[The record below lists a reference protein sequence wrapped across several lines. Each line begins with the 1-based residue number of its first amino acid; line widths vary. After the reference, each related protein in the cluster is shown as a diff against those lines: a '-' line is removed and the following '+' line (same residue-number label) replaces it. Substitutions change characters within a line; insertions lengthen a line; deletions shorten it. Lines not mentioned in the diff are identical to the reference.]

1 MRGRGS
7 CWLMKI
13 KHRSNKDDSA
23 LVSVIPDPLLR
34 QLMANRGVTS
44 QEDLDN
50 SLSSLLPPTLQDINQ
65 AAEQIAH
72 AIMQQQHILIAGDY
86 DVDGMTGTALGV
98 RCLQAFGL
106 PREKIHYY
114 VPSRYGSGY
123 GINPEV
129 VQLAQRN
136 GVQLILTVDNGI
148 AAFAAAN
155 EAQAL
160 GIPMVITDH
169 HEVQDNQLPMA
180 VAVVDPKRSD
190 DTFASK
196 NLCGV
201 GVLFYV
207 LCATRARLVELGY
220 YADRSQA
227 PNMSQ
232 FLDLVCLGTIGDV
245 MPLDSNNR
253 RLVKGGL
260 KRIQAGQASL
270 GIMALIQN
278 LKLNIDKLNTK
289 NVAFDLCP
297 RFNAATR
304 IKLEENPA
312 IDLLLCNDPEQAH
325 YLALK
330 LDQCNKRR
338 MDHEKLMSTRALELY
353 EAHMQELEAEVAAAA
368 SAATANVASTN
379 TATAVAAA
387 ALANTTTA
395 ATVASEQDD
404 ITPAGIVI
412 YDPCFMSGLV
422 GLVANRMKEREQ
434 KPCVVFGANVG
445 CGRLGGTQV
454 MLHLNHAADMKQVVN
469 TPYFEELELMQDSNS
484 YDEALQE
491 YIRDMDPETEVTGSA
506 RSIESIDLMEVFAY
520 IKQQAPE
527 ILVHF
532 GGHRAAAGASIKI
545 KDIPL
550 FTKLFAEGCA
560 LAQHG
565 TNEGNEF
572 VSDGVLPD
580 SHLSLEFA
588 RTLEELGP
596 WGNSYEEP
604 TFDGFFTIDS
614 VKPLKERHMKYSL
627 RSEDRKLR
635 VDAIK
640 FRATSKEKDLQPNS
654 RVQVLYKLNV
664 DRYRGESLQLT
675 IDAIESA
682 QV

>member
-1 MRGRGS
+1 
-7 CWLMKI
+7 MKI

-23 LVSVIPDPLLR
+23 LISVIPDPFLR
-34 QLMANRGVTS
+34 QLLANRGVTS

-50 SLSSLLPPTLQDINQ
+50 SLSSLLPPSMQDITL
-65 AAEQIAH
+65 AADHLAR
-72 AIMQQQHILIAGDY
+72 AIMLQQHILIAGDY

-123 GINPEV
+123 GINPQV
-129 VQLAQRN
+129 VQLAQQN

-148 AAFAAAN
+148 AAFVAAN
-155 EAQAL
+155 EAKAL
-160 GIPMVITDH
+160 GISMVITDH
-169 HEVQDNQLPMA
+169 HEVQDNQIPVA
-180 VAVVDPKRSD
+180 AAVVDPKRSD
-190 DTFASK
+190 DTFGSK

-207 LCATRARLVELGY
+207 LCATRTRLVELGY
-220 YADRSQA
+220 YADRSKA

-260 KRIQAGQASL
+260 KRIQSGMASL
-270 GIMALIQN
+270 GIITLIQN
-278 LKLNIDKLNTK
+278 LKIDITKLNTK
-289 NVAFDLCP
+289 NLAFDLCP

-304 IKLEENPA
+304 IKLDDNPA
-312 IDLLLCNDPEQAH
+312 IDLLLCTDPNQAY

-338 MDHEKLMSTRALELY
+338 MDHERVMSNRAFKLY
-353 EAHMQELEAEVAAAA
+353 EEYVNKLE
-368 SAATANVASTN
+368 T
-379 TATAVAAA
+379 A
-387 ALANTTTA
+387 ALMPDEDA
-395 ATVASEQDD
+395 AKQSEQVNVM
-404 ITPAGIVI
+404 PAGIVI

-422 GLVANRMKEREQ
+422 GLVANRMKEYAQ
-434 KPCVVFGANVG
+434 KPCIVFGANVG
-445 CGRLGGTQV
+445 CGILGGAQV
-454 MLHLNHAADMKQVVN
+454 MLHLNHASDMKKVVN

-484 YDEALQE
+484 YDDALQE
-491 YIRDMDPETEVTGSA
+491 YIKDMDPETEITGSA
-506 RSIESIDLMEVFAY
+506 RSIESIDLMEVFSY

-550 FTKLFAEGCA
+550 FTKLFEEGCA
-560 LAQHG
+560 LAKQG
-565 TNEGNEF
+565 ESEGDEY
-572 VSDGVLPD
+572 VSDGVLPN
-580 SHLSLEFA
+580 SHLCLEFA
-588 RTLEELGP
+588 RILEGLGP

-604 TFDGFFTIDS
+604 IFDGYFTIDS
-614 VKPLKERHMKYSL
+614 VKLVKERHMKYSL

-635 VDAIK
+635 VNAIK
-640 FRATSKEKDLQPNS
+640 FRASDSEKNLQPNS
-654 RVQVLYKLNV
+654 RVQVLYKLNI
-664 DRYRGESLQLT
+664 DRFRGESLQLT
-675 IDAIESA
+675 VEAIERA
-682 QV
+682 